1 MSKVEKISSGTAWE
15 NQVGY
20 SRAVKAGNHIFVSGT
35 TAVDENGK
43 IIGVGSSY
51 HQTKY
56 IFQKIEKA
64 LNAFGAD
71 LEDVVRTR
79 IFVVN
84 IGDWEEIGKA
94 HGEFFK
100 DIKPAATMVEIN
112 NLIDINLLV
121 EIEVDAVI
129 TE

>member
-35 TAVDENGK
+35 AAVDENGK

-64 LNAFGAD
+64 LKALGAD

-129 TE
+129 TP